1 MPTKKQNSG
10 DTEAQ
15 AKGMGDDATVTDI
28 EETSEIEIKLD
39 DAAQAAIGRHLR
51 AVYSEIVQQPIP
63 DQFLQLLDEL
73 ERKEQR

>member
-1 MPTKKQNSG
+1 MPTKKTNSG
-10 DTEAQ
+10 ATEVQ
-15 AKGMGDDATVTDI
+15 AKGVGDDKTVTDQ
-28 EETSEIEIKLD
+28 EETPEGEIRLD

-73 ERKEQR
+73 ERKEQG